1 MAGVGRKPVVGT
13 YRTPRT
19 PYRTA
24 NSVDSGGVD
33 TVDEIIDITVD
44 QSDNEVTTGT
54 NAVLNLFVLLNGPT
68 AATLQL
74 FAEATDETLP
84 AGSSSSSPGA
94 TSEWVLYD
102 DSGAIDVNGY
112 LWVVE
117 PLPAGRYK
125 VVVSALT
132 GSGEVIIRESHSA

>member
-19 PYRTA
+19 PYRIA
-24 NSVDSGGVD
+24 EAVDAGGVD
-33 TVDEIIDITVD
+33 SVDEIIDIIVD
-44 QSDNEVTTGT
+44 QSNNEVTTGT
-54 NAVLNLFVLLNGPT
+54 NATLNLFVLLNGPT

-84 AGSSSSSPGA
+84 SGSSSSSPGA
-94 TSEWVLYD
+94 TSEWVLNAA
-102 DSGAIDVNGY
+102 SGAITVNGL
-112 LWVVE
+112 LWVVT